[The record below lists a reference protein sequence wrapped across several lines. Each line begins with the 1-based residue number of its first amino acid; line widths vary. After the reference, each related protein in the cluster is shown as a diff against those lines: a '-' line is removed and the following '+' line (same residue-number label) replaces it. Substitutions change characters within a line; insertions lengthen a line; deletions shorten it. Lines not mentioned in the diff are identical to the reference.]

1 MEAPMSIHTTA
12 ILIAAALSLTVAFGS
27 PTVAA
32 ADDQPGV
39 VSPQIQSGAQTGE
52 QPIAGTTPDSG
63 QPVVDGT
70 RPAGKTMAG
79 TVTNVGRA
87 IGRAVRNTG
96 EAATN
101 VWQVT
106 RDHLIDFGDDVVK
119 FLKRP
124 F

>member
-1 MEAPMSIHTTA
+1 
-12 ILIAAALSLTVAFGS
+12 
-27 PTVAA
+27 
-32 ADDQPGV
+32 
-39 VSPQIQSGAQTGE
+39 
-52 QPIAGTTPDSG
+52 
-63 QPVVDGT
+63 
-70 RPAGKTMAG
+70 MAG

-106 RDHLIDFGDDVVK
+106 RDHLIDFGDDVVR